1 MGARSASMRLVAP
14 ALAALLAAGCGAAG
28 ERAGGAAGD
37 RSVTLLVPPS
47 ERPAWVELARTYERR
62 VPRARVEIVEGPQA
76 TDLRENL
83 CTASLLA
90 RDPSFDLLYL
100 DVTWTPKFAAAGWL
114 VPLDGLLPESEW
126 SEFLPAALETGRHG
140 GRLYRVPVRTDCG
153 LLYWR
158 NDWLEEAGRAPPET
172 FDQLFA
178 TAAVLQDPPARWG
191 FVWQGKQYEGL
202 VCAFLEVLHGFGGT
216 WIDAGTGSVELDR
229 PEAIEALSFLRRC
242 IAEGGISPPG
252 VTTYAEEES
261 RRIFQDGRAVFLR
274 NWPYAW
280 RLAQAEGS
288 PLRGTIGAG
297 PMVRA
302 EGGRRS
308 ATLGGWGLAISAYS
322 RRPREA
328 LAFIRFVASLEGQR
342 ILCRDTGY
350 APARAEAYRDS
361 ALLAANPFLPTIE
374 RVHAGAVPRPVVPA
388 YAAASDILQRQLSA
402 ALTGSVAP
410 ETALRRAA
418 AQTRRLLGTGR
429 S

>member
-1 MGARSASMRLVAP
+1 MRARYAGIRLVAS
-14 ALAALLAAGCGAAG
+14 ALAALLAWGCGAAG
-28 ERAGGAAGD
+28 DGSRGAPGG

-47 ERPAWVELARTYERR
+47 ERPAWIELARAHERR
-62 VPRARVEIVEGPQA
+62 RPGARVEIVEGPQS

-90 RDPSFDLLYL
+90 RDPTFDLLYL
-100 DVTWTPKFAAAGWL
+100 DVTWAPKFAAAGWL
-114 VPLDGLLPESEW
+114 VPLDGLLSESEL
-126 SEFLPAALETGRHG
+126 SEFLPAALATGRHR

-158 NDWLEEAGRAPPET
+158 SDWLEEAGRAPPET
-172 FDQLFA
+172 FDELL
-178 TAAVLQDPPARWG
+178 AAAKALQDPPGRWG

-202 VCAFLEVLHGFGGT
+202 VCAFLEVLHGFGGS
-216 WIDAGTGSVELDR
+216 WIDPETGSVALDA
-229 PEAIEALSFLRRC
+229 PEAIEALTFLRRC
-242 IAEGGISPPG
+242 IADDRVSPPG
-252 VTTYAEEES
+252 VATYQEEES

-288 PLRGTIGAG
+288 PLRGKIGAG

-308 ATLGGWGLAISAYS
+308 ATLGGWGLGISAFS
-322 RRPREA
+322 RRPEEA
-328 LAFIRFVASLEGQR
+328 LDFIRFVTSLEGQR

-361 ALLAANPFLPTIE
+361 VLLAANPFLPTIA
-374 RVHAGAVPRPVVPA
+374 RVHADAVPRPVFPA
-388 YAAASDILQRQLSA
+388 YAVASDVLQRQLSA
-402 ALTGSVAP
+402 ALAGSVSP

-418 AQTRRLLGTGR
+418 KQTRRLVGTVTP
-429 S
+429 